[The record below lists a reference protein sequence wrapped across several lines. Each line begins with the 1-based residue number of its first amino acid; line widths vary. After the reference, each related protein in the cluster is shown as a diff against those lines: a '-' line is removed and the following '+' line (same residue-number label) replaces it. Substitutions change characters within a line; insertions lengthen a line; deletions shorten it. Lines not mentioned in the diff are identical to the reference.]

1 MYNGIAASG
10 GIGIG
15 NVCVIKESELKYDAV
30 IVNDPAAEKKR
41 LEGALSTLKKLT
53 KETAESVRSR
63 IGSSEADI
71 LDGHVLMMSDPEL
84 IKPVTKKIKEGFSA
98 EAATEAVLDGFIKMF
113 RDMDDELMSQRAAD
127 IKDIKT
133 GLLKTLIGV
142 KEVDVENVPQGT
154 VLVVKELTL
163 SVTSRINRENVVGII
178 TEEGGITSHSLILAR
193 ALEIPAVL
201 SVKDIT
207 SIATDKDTVIVDGNH
222 GNVILNPDDATYYDY
237 IAKREDY
244 LKREELLSTYK
255 DKKTVTADGIECK
268 VFGNIGT
275 PDEAARAFEHGSEG
289 IGLFRSEF
297 LFMENNHLPSEEEQY
312 NAYKEA
318 VTAMKGKPVVIRTMD
333 IGGDKEIP
341 YLNLKKESNPFLG
354 FRGVRYSLGN
364 KESFK
369 MQLRAIMRAGAHGK
383 VKIMVPLVTCL
394 DELREV
400 RALVKETS
408 KELDKEKIAHDKDVE
423 VGCMIETPSAALI
436 ADILAKE
443 ADFFSIGT
451 NDLIQYTMS
460 VDRGNGDVSYLYSAL
475 QPSVLRSIRNIIESG
490 KKAGIPV
497 AMCGEAASDSLILPL
512 LISFG
517 LEEFSVNPADVLR
530 TRAAI
535 GGWSKKEADELAEKI
550 LKLDT
555 EKEVHDAL
563 LLYKTRADGMER

>member
-1 MYNGIAASG
+1 MYKGIAASG

-15 NVCVIKESELKYDAV
+15 NVCVVTEQELTYDAV
-30 IVNDPAAEKKR
+30 IVGDAVSEKKR
-41 LEGALSTLKKLT
+41 LDEARSDLKKKI
-53 KETAESVRSR
+53 KEASDTVRSR
-63 IGSSEADI
+63 IGSSESQI
-71 LDGHVLMMSDPEL
+71 LDGHLLMLSDPEL
-84 IKPVTKKIKEGFSA
+84 IKPIVKKIDEGFSA

-113 RDMDDELMSQRAAD
+113 RDMDDDLMSQRAAD

-163 SVTSRINRENVVGII
+163 SVTSRIKRENVVGII

-201 SVKDIT
+201 GIKGIT
-207 SIATDKDTVIVDGNH
+207 DVAKDKDTVIVDGSKGLVH
-222 GNVILNPDDATYYDY
+222 LNPDDATYYEYVDKKEEY
-237 IAKREDY
+237 IRK
-244 LKREELLSTYK
+244 EELLATYI
-255 DKKTVTADGIECK
+255 DKETITADGIKCR
-268 VFGNIGT
+268 VYGNIGS
-275 PDEAARAFEHGSEG
+275 PDEAVRAYEHGSEG

-297 LFMENNHLPSEEEQY
+297 LFMENNHMPSEEEQFV
-312 NAYKEA
+312 AYKEA
-318 VTAMKGKPVVIRTMD
+318 VATMKGRPVIIRTMD

-364 KESFK
+364 KDSFRT
-369 MQLRAIMRAGAHGK
+369 QLRAIMRAGAFGK
-383 VKIMVPLVTCL
+383 VKIMVPFVTCI
-394 DELREV
+394 DELQEV
-400 RALVKETS
+400 RELVKEIS
-408 KELDKEKIAHDKDVE
+408 KELENEKVSFEKNVE
-423 VGCMIETPSAALI
+423 IGCMIETPSAALI
-436 ADILAKE
+436 ADILAEE

-497 AMCGEAASDSLILPL
+497 AMCGEAASDSLLLPL

-517 LEEFSVNPADVLR
+517 LEEYSVNPADVLR

-535 GGWSKKEADELAEKI
+535 AGWSKKDADELAEKVLSLRSENEVREI
-550 LKLDT
+550 LKKAVDC
-555 EKEVHDAL
+555 
-563 LLYKTRADGMER
+563 G

>member
-1 MYNGIAASG
+1 MYKGIAASG

-15 NVCVIKESELKYDAV
+15 NVCVIKEQELKYDAV
-30 IVNDPAAEKKR
+30 IVNDAKAEKKR
-41 LEGALSTLKKLT
+41 LDGALLTLRKIT
-53 KETAESVRSR
+53 KEAAESVRSR

-71 LDGHVLMMSDPEL
+71 LDGHVLMMSDPAL
-84 IKPVTKKIKEGFSA
+84 IDPINKKIEEGLSA
-98 EAATEAVLDGFIKMF
+98 EAASEAVLDGFIKMF

-127 IKDIKT
+127 VKDIKT
-133 GLLKTLIGV
+133 GLLKALIGV
-142 KEVDVENVPQGT
+142 KEVDVEKVPQGT

-201 SVKDIT
+201 AVKDIT
-207 SIATDKDTVIVDGNH
+207 DLATDKDTVIVDGSRGH
-222 GNVILNPDDATYYDY
+222 VLLNPDDETYYDY

-244 LKREELLSTYK
+244 LRREELLSTYK
-255 DKKTVTADGIECK
+255 DKKTVTADGVECK
-268 VFGNIGT
+268 VCSNIGS
-275 PDEAARAFEHGSEG
+275 PDEAIRAFEHGSEG

-297 LFMENNHLPSEEEQY
+297 LFMENNHLPSEEEQF

-364 KESFK
+364 KESFRT
-369 MQLRAIMRAGAHGK
+369 QLRAIMRAGEFGK
-383 VKIMVPLVTCL
+383 VKIMVPFVTCL
-394 DELREV
+394 DELKEV
-400 RALVKETS
+400 RALVKEIA
-408 KELDKEKIAHDKDVE
+408 KELDTEKTQYGKDVE

-475 QPSVLRSIRNIIESG
+475 QPSVLRSIKNIIESG

-517 LEEFSVNPADVLR
+517 LEEYSVNPADVLR

-535 GGWSKKEADELAEKI
+535 AGWSKKDADELAEKV
-550 LKLDT
+550 LSLDT
-555 EKEVHDAL
+555 EKEIIEVLEKANT
-563 LLYKTRADGMER
+563 K

>member
-1 MYNGIAASG
+1 MYKGIAASG

-15 NVCVIKESELKYDAV
+15 NVCVVTEQELTYDAV
-30 IVNDPAAEKKR
+30 IVGDAVSEKKR
-41 LEGALSTLKKLT
+41 LDEARSDLKKKI
-53 KETAESVRSR
+53 KEASDTVRSR
-63 IGSSEADI
+63 IGSSESQI
-71 LDGHVLMMSDPEL
+71 LDGHLLMLSDPEL
-84 IKPVTKKIKEGFSA
+84 IKPIVKKIDEGFSA

-113 RDMDDELMSQRAAD
+113 RDMDDDLMSQRAAD

-163 SVTSRINRENVVGII
+163 SVTSRIKRENVVGII

-201 SVKDIT
+201 GIKGIT
-207 SIATDKDTVIVDGNH
+207 DVAKDKDTVIVDGSKGLVH
-222 GNVILNPDDATYYDY
+222 LKPDDATYYEYVDKKEEY
-237 IAKREDY
+237 I
-244 LKREELLSTYK
+244 LKEELLATYI
-255 DKKTVTADGIECK
+255 DKETITADGIKCR
-268 VFGNIGT
+268 VYGNIGS
-275 PDEAARAFEHGSEG
+275 PDEAVRAYEHGSEG

-297 LFMENNHLPSEEEQY
+297 LFMENNHMPSEEEQFV
-312 NAYKEA
+312 AYKEA
-318 VTAMKGKPVVIRTMD
+318 VSTMKGRPVIIRTMD

-364 KESFK
+364 KDSFRT
-369 MQLRAIMRAGAHGK
+369 QLRAIMRAGAFGK
-383 VKIMVPLVTCL
+383 VKIMVPFVTCI
-394 DELREV
+394 DELQEV
-400 RALVKETS
+400 RGLVKEIS
-408 KELDKEKIAHDKDVE
+408 KELENDKVSFEKNVE
-423 VGCMIETPSAALI
+423 IGCMIETPSAALI
-436 ADILAKE
+436 ADILAEE

-475 QPSVLRSIRNIIESG
+475 QPSVLRSIKNIIESG

-497 AMCGEAASDSLILPL
+497 AMCGEAASDSLLLPL

-517 LEEFSVNPADVLR
+517 LEEYSVNPADVLR

-535 GGWSKKEADELAEKI
+535 AGWSKKDADELAEKVLSLRSENEVREI
-550 LKLDT
+550 L
-555 EKEVHDAL
+555 EKAVD
-563 LLYKTRADGMER
+563 RG

>member
-1 MYNGIAASG
+1 MYKGIAASG

-15 NVCVIKESELKYDAV
+15 NVCVIKEQELKYDAV
-30 IVNDPAAEKKR
+30 IVNDAKAEKKR
-41 LEGALSTLKKLT
+41 LDGALLTLRKIT
-53 KETAESVRSR
+53 KEAAESVRSR

-71 LDGHVLMMSDPEL
+71 LDGHVLMMSDPAL
-84 IKPVTKKIKEGFSA
+84 IDPINKKIEEGLSA
-98 EAATEAVLDGFIKMF
+98 EAASEAVLDGFIKMF

-127 IKDIKT
+127 VKDIKT
-133 GLLKTLIGV
+133 GLLKALIGV
-142 KEVDVENVPQGT
+142 KEVDVEKVPQGT

-201 SVKDIT
+201 AVKDIT
-207 SIATDKDTVIVDGNH
+207 DLATDKDTVIVDGSRGH
-222 GNVILNPDDATYYDY
+222 VLLNPDDETYYDY

-244 LKREELLSTYK
+244 LRREELLSTYK
-255 DKKTVTADGIECK
+255 DKKTVTADGFECK
-268 VFGNIGT
+268 VCSNIGS
-275 PDEAARAFEHGSEG
+275 PYEAARAFEHGSEG

-297 LFMENNHLPSEEEQY
+297 LFMENNHLPSEEEQF

-364 KESFK
+364 KESFRT
-369 MQLRAIMRAGAHGK
+369 QLRAIMRAGEFGK
-383 VKIMVPLVTCL
+383 VKIMVPFVTCL
-394 DELREV
+394 DELKEV
-400 RALVKETS
+400 RALVKEIA
-408 KELDKEKIAHDKDVE
+408 KELDAEKMQYGKDVE

-475 QPSVLRSIRNIIESG
+475 QPSVLRSIKNIIESG

-517 LEEFSVNPADVLR
+517 LEEYSVNPADVLR

-535 GGWSKKEADELAEKI
+535 AGWSKKDADELAEKV
-550 LKLDT
+550 LSLDT
-555 EKEVHDAL
+555 EKEIIEVLEKANT
-563 LLYKTRADGMER
+563 K

>member
-1 MYNGIAASG
+1 MYKGIAASG

-15 NVCVIKESELKYDAV
+15 NVCVIKEQELKYDAV
-30 IVNDPAAEKKR
+30 IVNDAKAEKKR
-41 LEGALSTLKKLT
+41 LDGALLTLRKIT
-53 KETAESVRSR
+53 KEAAESVRNR

-71 LDGHVLMMSDPEL
+71 LDGHVLMMSDPAL
-84 IKPVTKKIKEGFSA
+84 IDPINKKIEEGLSA
-98 EAATEAVLDGFIKMF
+98 EAASEAVLDGFIKMF

-127 IKDIKT
+127 VKDIKT
-133 GLLKTLIGV
+133 GLLKALIGV
-142 KEVDVENVPQGT
+142 KEVDVEKVPQGT

-201 SVKDIT
+201 AVKDIT
-207 SIATDKDTVIVDGNH
+207 DLATDKDTVIVDGSRGH
-222 GNVILNPDDATYYDY
+222 VLLNPDDETYYDY

-244 LKREELLSTYK
+244 LRREELLSTYK
-255 DKKTVTADGIECK
+255 DKKTVTADGFECK
-268 VFGNIGT
+268 VCSNIGS
-275 PDEAARAFEHGSEG
+275 PYEAARAFEHGSEG

-297 LFMENNHLPSEEEQY
+297 LFMENNHLPSEEEQF

-364 KESFK
+364 KESFRT
-369 MQLRAIMRAGAHGK
+369 QLRAIMRAGEFGK
-383 VKIMVPLVTCL
+383 VKIMVPFVTCL
-394 DELREV
+394 DELKEV
-400 RALVKETS
+400 RALVKEIA
-408 KELDKEKIAHDKDVE
+408 KELDAEKMQYGKDVE

-475 QPSVLRSIRNIIESG
+475 QPSVLRSIKNIIESG

-517 LEEFSVNPADVLR
+517 LEEYSVNPADVLR

-535 GGWSKKEADELAEKI
+535 AGWSKKDADELAEKV
-550 LKLDT
+550 LSLDT
-555 EKEVHDAL
+555 EKEIIEVLEKANT
-563 LLYKTRADGMER
+563 K

>member
-1 MYNGIAASG
+1 MYKGIAASG

-15 NVCVIKESELKYDAV
+15 NVCVIKEQELKYDAV
-30 IVNDPAAEKKR
+30 IVNDAKAEKKR
-41 LEGALSTLKKLT
+41 LDGALLTLRKIT
-53 KETAESVRSR
+53 KEAAESVRSR

-71 LDGHVLMMSDPEL
+71 LDGHVLMMSDPAL
-84 IKPVTKKIKEGFSA
+84 IDPINKKIEEGLSA
-98 EAATEAVLDGFIKMF
+98 EAASEAVLDGFIKMF

-127 IKDIKT
+127 VKDIKT
-133 GLLKTLIGV
+133 GLLKALIGV
-142 KEVDVENVPQGT
+142 KEVDVEKVPQGT

-201 SVKDIT
+201 AVKDIT
-207 SIATDKDTVIVDGNH
+207 DLATDKDTVIVDGSRGH
-222 GNVILNPDDATYYDY
+222 VLLNPDDETYYDY

-244 LKREELLSTYK
+244 LRREELLSTYK
-255 DKKTVTADGIECK
+255 DKKTVTADGFECK
-268 VFGNIGT
+268 VCSNIGS
-275 PDEAARAFEHGSEG
+275 PYEAARAFEHGSEG

-297 LFMENNHLPSEEEQY
+297 LFMENNHLPSEEEQF

-364 KESFK
+364 KESFRT
-369 MQLRAIMRAGAHGK
+369 QLRAIMRAGEFGK
-383 VKIMVPLVTCL
+383 VKIMVPLVTCV
-394 DELREV
+394 EEI
-400 RALVKETS
+400 RAVKEMVAEI
-408 KELDKEKIAHDKDVE
+408 KKDFDANGIDYDKDIE

-475 QPSVLRSIRNIIESG
+475 QPSVLRSIKNIIESG

-517 LEEFSVNPADVLR
+517 LEEYSVNPADVLR

-535 GGWSKKEADELAEKI
+535 AGWSKKDADELAEKV
-550 LKLDT
+550 LSLDT
-555 EKEVHDAL
+555 EKEIIEVLEKANT
-563 LLYKTRADGMER
+563 K